1 MCSAASSIGKG
12 PSIQRPLSGHGRHGR
27 TRCCPA
33 PVAIGPAA
41 DIQSGHSGGWALLE
55 GEDTLP
61 IILHIDDGPFIL
73 GSGIQG
79 FVEATE

>member
-12 PSIQRPLSGHGRHGR
+12 PSIQRPLQCMAGMEDPLL
-27 TRCCPA
+27 PA